1 MDLKKEVKEFWNSN
15 PVDGLSEDVRLRI
28 EYRKRKDRWMN
39 DNILPLEYKGS
50 MLSVGCG
57 QGTDIMS
64 ALQKID
70 TNDILI
76 GLDIS
81 LDSIRSALKGI
92 KELSD
97 EDSHIYFINGDAEK
111 IPFNNGVFDTV
122 WSFGVLH
129 HTSDIRTALFEI
141 KRVLKPGGKFY
152 LMLYRSTCPKGIA
165 VRFLRWLSQVLD
177 RVTRQDF
184 YLYTKL
190 KELKITQGHG
200 TAFYELFGC
209 PILNLYSRSEVN
221 YLLKDFKILKMELYE
236 SGIYQELVFLPKSL
250 GFFVHIMNRLDP
262 PKNIFGFHWVVIA
275 EKE

>member
-97 EDSHIYFINGDAEK
+97 EDSHIYFINGDADRFIEL
-111 IPFNNGVFDTV
+111 T
-122 WSFGVLH
+122 
-129 HTSDIRTALFEI
+129 RI
-141 KRVLKPGGKFY
+141 KSG
-152 LMLYRSTCPKGIA
+152 CPKLGN
-165 VRFLRWLSQVLD
+165 VV
-177 RVTRQDF
+177 
-184 YLYTKL
+184 
-190 KELKITQGHG
+190 
-200 TAFYELFGC
+200 AFRIENDDAL
-209 PILNLYSRSEVN
+209 V
-221 YLLKDFKILKMELYE
+221 
-236 SGIYQELVFLPKSL
+236 SGIGNENTSL
-250 GFFVHIMNRLDP
+250 
-262 PKNIFGFHWVVIA
+262 
-275 EKE
+275 